1 MKSSEIS
8 QNPSTR
14 DYSWFCLQLVC
25 TKHRFDLIS
34 FDFHEAYKYSHERFH
49 ELFCDANFRA
59 PANATFSAGSSS
71 KLKLTVLKNEFER
84 VRIQILIRAVEIDA
98 LPFQRDHILDTRKTR
113 CITFPPPLT

>member
-1 MKSSEIS
+1 MCEIS

-71 KLKLTVLKNEFER
+71 KLELTVLKNEFER
-84 VRIQILIRAVEIDA
+84 VRIQILIRAVELTHSRFNETTSWIRA
-98 LPFQRDHILDTRKTR
+98 KRGVSL
-113 CITFPPPLT
+113 FPRL